1 VATVA
6 DARLERTHKA
16 VVDECEL
23 LLASDA
29 FDTWKGA
36 ETLQVCDLV
45 ACNNS
50 FLFREGRST
59 TKSPYY
65 LGIEVIDGPNFKLP
79 PRVVSVAGRINSQ
92 FKRLTTKE
100 QPKYEIADLNSAL
113 ADQLPRLG
121 SIVFSLAGRIG
132 EPEAAEVPLTGVEGV
147 EALRHL
153 PGQSSLAEWS
163 DGGITLGRLTDL
175 DASWSAVQVALADAD
190 GIDATALSEAFEA
203 AFHGLQEAATR
214 PVDPTDVADDAP
226 SILSNVLLR
235 MEEQVEAFSAAL
247 TQHEAVPSDNDV
259 YNELLRVAYN
269 FADGARAFLG
279 LMVGMCDLK
288 PVLSWLTVF
297 EQVDLAH
304 RFGKLPFSLVG
315 KGKPSLERYRSV
327 IADARNQAFHDLFA
341 FDHPFRVMLPGDAL
355 RSPELRLF
363 REYVKR
369 NDPALSFEDRGLV
382 DPFASLTR
390 TPERPVPVG
399 FWRGNEE
406 VMTAVVDT
414 VRAVRQALIVVAS

>member
-1 VATVA
+1 MTAKL
-6 DARLERTHKA
+6 DARAGRIHRS

-29 FDTWKGA
+29 FGTWKGA
-36 ETLQVCDLV
+36 ETLQVGDMV

-59 TKSPYY
+59 SKSAYY
-65 LGIEVIDGPNFKLP
+65 LGMEVIDGPNLKLP
-79 PRVVSVAGRINSQ
+79 PIVVTVTGRINSQ
-92 FKRLTTKE
+92 FKRLASRE
-100 QPKYEIADLNSAL
+100 LPKHYVVDLNA
-113 ADQLPRLG
+113 AVVEQLQHLG

-132 EPEAAEVPLTGVEGV
+132 EPEAAEVPLTGVSGAQWLKHV
-147 EALRHL
+147 
-153 PGQSSLAEWS
+153 PGQLNLAEAS
-163 DGGITLGRLTDL
+163 DGTISLRSVTNL
-175 DASWSAVQVALADAD
+175 DASWTAVQGAVA
-190 GIDATALSEAFEA
+190 GNEEIDATALSEAFET

-214 PVDPTDVADDAP
+214 PVDPTDVAEDAP
-226 SILSNVLLR
+226 SILSNIVGR
-235 MEEQVEAFSAAL
+235 MEEQLEAFSTL
-247 TQHEAVPSDNDV
+247 LKEHQKNPEDNDI

-279 LMVGMCDLK
+279 LMVGICDLK
-288 PVLSWLTVF
+288 PLLFWLTVF

-304 RFGKLPFSLVG
+304 RFAQLPFSLVG

-341 FDHPFRVMLPGDAL
+341 FDHPFRVQLAGDAL

-363 REYVKR
+363 REYAKR
-369 NDPALSFEDRGLV
+369 NDSALSFEDHGLV
-382 DPFASLTR
+382 ELFAALTR

-399 FWRGNEE
+399 FWQGNEE
-406 VMTAVVDT
+406 VMAAVVDT
-414 VRAVRQALIVVAS
+414 VRALRRALIVVAT